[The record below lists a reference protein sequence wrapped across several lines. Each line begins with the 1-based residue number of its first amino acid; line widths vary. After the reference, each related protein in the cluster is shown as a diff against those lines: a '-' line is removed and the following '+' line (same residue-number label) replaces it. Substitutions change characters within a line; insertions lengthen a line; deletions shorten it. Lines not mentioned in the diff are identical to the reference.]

1 MKRSVRTFINQ
12 LERVDYKIVVCLVLL
27 NVFGLLMIYS
37 ASGFL
42 CSINKEFNYDDMYL
56 VKKQAIFVLLGFVGM
71 FVLWRMNYNIFRK
84 FAVVIYILG
93 VCSIFLLVTPLA
105 RESHEA
111 VRWIMIGPVSLQV
124 AEPVKISLIIGLAY
138 FFSKYY
144 KRMKYVRVIF
154 VAWVLGAVPA
164 LLIYKISKNLS
175 TAIIILGIT
184 FALTFILAAGW
195 KLHAGIVAAGVGAI
209 AVGVWYLRN
218 HLPSPAELENM
229 SFRIGRFAAWIAPE
243 QYAESQALQ
252 PLQALYAVASGGLKG
267 RGFGRGIQ
275 KLEKIP
281 EVYNDMIFSVVC
293 EELGAVGA
301 IFLIILFVY
310 LVYLLTKVSLHGEN
324 IFGTVLS
331 MGITLHVALQ
341 TIINISVVLMLI
353 PNTGVSLPFISYGGS
368 AVFFTLLE
376 MGMVLSVNRNHMQ
389 KKIRRKMK
397 ESETHGA

>member
-1 MKRSVRTFINQ
+1 MKRSVRAFINQ
-12 LERVDYKIVVCLVLL
+12 LERVDYKIIICLVLL
-27 NVFGLLMIYS
+27 NAFGLLMIYS

-42 CSINKEFNYDDMYL
+42 CSINKEYNYDDMYL
-56 VKKQAIFVLLGFVGM
+56 VKRQAVFVVLGFIGM
-71 FVLWRMNYNIFRK
+71 FLIWKINYNIFRK
-84 FAVVIYILG
+84 FAVFIYILG
-93 VCSIFLLVTPLA
+93 VCSIFLLLTPLA
-105 RESHEA
+105 KESHEA
-111 VRWIMIGPVSLQV
+111 VRWIKIGSVTLQI

-144 KRMKYVRVIF
+144 KRMKYIRVILLVWIF
-154 VAWVLGAVPA
+154 GAIPA
-164 LLIYKISKNLS
+164 LLIYKISENLS

-184 FALTFILAAGW
+184 FALTFIMAPNW
-195 KLHAGIVAAGVGAI
+195 QLHAGVVAGAAGLI
-209 AVGVWYLRN
+209 ALGVWYLKSN
-218 HLPSPAELENM
+218 LPSPTELDKM
-229 SFRIGRFAAWIAPE
+229 SFRIGRFAAWLAPE
-243 QYAESQALQ
+243 QYADSQALQ

-281 EVYNDMIFSVVC
+281 EAHNDMIFSVVC

-301 IFLIILFVY
+301 ILLIILFVY
-310 LVYLLTKVSLHGEN
+310 FIYLLTKVSLHGEN
-324 IFGTVLS
+324 IFGTVLA

-341 TIINISVVLMLI
+341 TIINISVVLMII

-397 ESETHGA
+397 ENE